1 VNPGFSGQ
9 KFIRGVL
16 PKIRRLRR
24 MIDEQNLDV
33 LIQVDGGVA
42 TDTIGDIAAAGADV
56 LVSGSGLFNDR
67 PVAENLRR
75 LRELMQ

>member
-1 VNPGFSGQ
+1 
-9 KFIRGVL
+9 
-16 PKIRRLRR
+16 
-24 MIDEQNLDV
+24 MIDEQKLDV

-42 TDTIGDIAAAGADV
+42 TDTVSDIAAAGADV

-75 LRELMQ
+75 LRELMK